1 MKYFIASDHAGFQMK
16 KLLLEELLHCNLTA
30 EDLGTWSE
38 ESTDYSD
45 YAQSLSAKI
54 LSEKDSRGILLCGS
68 GIGMSIAANRF
79 KGIRAALVWNE
90 ELAKLSRLHNN
101 SNVLVLP
108 ARFLSENQAKS
119 VLHTWI
125 DTAFEGG
132 RHERRVQKIES
143 DLPNS

>member
-1 MKYFIASDHAGFQMK
+1 MK

>member
-16 KLLLEELLHCNLTA
+16 NLLFKELLQSDLDA

-54 LSEKDSRGILLCGS
+54 LSQKESRGILLCGS

>member
-16 KLLLEELLHCNLTA
+16 KLLFEELLHCNLVA

-45 YAQSLSAKI
+45 YAQSLSVKI
-54 LSEKDSRGILLCGS
+54 LAEKESRGILLCGS

-108 ARFLSENQAKS
+108 ARFLSDNQAKS
-119 VLHTWI
+119 VLHSWI
-125 DTAFEGG
+125 DTPFEGG
-132 RHERRVQKIES
+132 RHERRIQKIES

>member
-1 MKYFIASDHAGFQMK
+1 MKFFIASDHAGFQMK
-16 KLLLEELLHCNLTA
+16 KLLLEELLHSDIET

-45 YAQSLSAKI
+45 YAQSLSGRI
-54 LSEKDSRGILLCGS
+54 LKNSGSKGILLCGS

-90 ELAKLSRLHNN
+90 DLAKLSRLHNN

-119 VLHTWI
+119 ILHTWI
-125 DTAFEGG
+125 DTQFEGG
-132 RHERRVQKIES
+132 RHERRIQKIES

>member
-16 KLLLEELLHCNLTA
+16 KLLFEELLHSNFET

-45 YAQSLSAKI
+45 YAQTLSASI
-54 LSEKDSRGILLCGS
+54 LKKPESKGILLCGS

-119 VLHTWI
+119 ILHAWI
-125 DTAFEGG
+125 ETQFEGG
-132 RHERRVQKIES
+132 RHERRIQKIES
-143 DLPNS
+143 DLPTS